1 MLVIDYSNT
10 LKLIIILNVSKH
22 DINIVGYC
30 NELTLSL
37 QFMYLLYFIS
47 VVYVMF
53 IVRLVTFISTFLLGL
68 PYYVRV
74 YLCFLMLLK
83 Y

>member
-1 MLVIDYSNT
+1 
-10 LKLIIILNVSKH
+10 
-22 DINIVGYC
+22 
-30 NELTLSL
+30 
-37 QFMYLLYFIS
+37 MYLLYFIS

-53 IVRLVTFISTFLLGL
+53 IVRLVTFVSTSLLGL
-68 PYYVRV
+68 LYYIRV